1 VEQYQ
6 RLSSSF
12 RSVAPE
18 DTLQRVM
25 PMAERLGITRV
36 TDTTRL
42 DRIGIPVYCSIR
54 PDAIPGSLC
63 VSAGKGL
70 RHIEAKVGAVME
82 GIEMALAEYGRSHV
96 QSFPATPRD
105 VFDGATRPDAILD
118 FCPRLETRIPLD
130 LPIDGVDAEEIFS
143 GARAVIPAELVFLP
157 YPQIHGGTSL
167 FGPSSNGLASGNS
180 LNEATL
186 HGLAEVIERDINSFH
201 SVRDDSR
208 LVLPETCPP
217 HVAEVF
223 EKVAAAGLV
232 LHMRYRPNPFGLPHF
247 SAAISDPDHEDP
259 LFVNGGTACHLS
271 PAISAVR
278 TVCEAVQSRLSFIHG
293 GRDDLAE
300 RHRRYAGLTAAER
313 LKRARNTVANYS
325 RVKNAIAF
333 DDITDQTPPEAT
345 IEACLERFRELLAAE
360 GIHHVFRVVL
370 SGPEDPVVIVKIV
383 VPHLEAFSEVNA
395 RVGRR
400 LRDHVKSIVT

>member
-1 VEQYQ
+1 
-6 RLSSSF
+6 
-12 RSVAPE
+12 
-18 DTLQRVM
+18 M

-82 GIEMALAEYGRSHV
+82 GIEMALGEYGRSPV
-96 QSFPATPRD
+96 TSFPATPRD
-105 VFDGATRPDAILD
+105 VCDGATRPDAILD
-118 FCPRLETRIPLD
+118 YCPRLGTNIPLD
-130 LPIDGVDAEEIFS
+130 LPIECVEAEEIFS
-143 GARAVIPAELVFLP
+143 GAKSAIPAELVFIP
-157 YPQIHGGTSL
+157 YRQMHGGTSL
-167 FGPSSNGLASGNS
+167 FGASSNGLASGNT

-186 HGLAEVIERDINSFH
+186 HGLAEVVERDINSFH
-201 SVRDDSR
+201 LVRDHSR

-217 HVAEVF
+217 HILDIF
-223 EKVAAAGLV
+223 EKVTAAGLV
-232 LHMRYRPNPFGLPHF
+232 LHLRYRPNPFELPHF

-271 PAISAVR
+271 PSISAVR

-293 GRDDLAE
+293 GRDDLAD
-300 RHRRYAGLTAAER
+300 RHRRYAKLTAAER
-313 LKRARNTVANYS
+313 LKRARASVANYA
-325 RVKNAIAF
+325 RATDAIAF
-333 DDITDQTPPEAT
+333 DDIPDQTPPHPT
-345 IEACLERFRELLAAE
+345 IEACLERFRELLAAR

-370 SGPEDPVVIVKIV
+370 SLPNDPVVIVKIV
-383 VPHLEAFSEVNA
+383 VPCLEAFSEVNA

-400 LRDHVKSIVT
+400 LRDYAQTIVKAV

>member
-1 VEQYQ
+1 
-6 RLSSSF
+6 
-12 RSVAPE
+12 
-18 DTLQRVM
+18 
-25 PMAERLGITRV
+25 MAERLGITRV

-82 GIEMALAEYGRSHV
+82 GIEMALGEYGRSPV
-96 QSFPATPRD
+96 SSFPATPRD

-118 FCPRLETRIPLD
+118 FCPRLGTHIPLD
-130 LPIDGVDAEEIFS
+130 LPIECVEAEEIFS
-143 GARAVIPAELVFLP
+143 GTRSAVPAELVFIP
-157 YPQIHGGTSL
+157 YRQMYGGTSL
-167 FGPSSNGLASGNS
+167 FGASSNGLASGNT

-186 HGLAEVIERDINSFH
+186 HGLAEVVERDINSFH
-201 SVRDDSR
+201 LAKDYSR

-217 HVAEVF
+217 HILDIF
-223 EKVAAAGLV
+223 EKVSATGLV
-232 LHMRYRPNPFGLPHF
+232 LHLRYRPNPFDLPHF

-293 GRDDLAE
+293 GRDDLVD
-300 RHRRYAGLTAAER
+300 RHRRYDRLTAAQR
-313 LKRARNTVANYS
+313 LKRARSSVATYA
-325 RVKNAIAF
+325 RPQDAIAF
-333 DDITDQTPPEAT
+333 GDIPDQTPDQPT
-345 IEACLERFRELLAAE
+345 IEACLERFRELLATQ

-370 SGPEDPVVIVKIV
+370 STPDDPVFIVKIV

-400 LRDHVKSIVT
+400 LRDYVKNIVK